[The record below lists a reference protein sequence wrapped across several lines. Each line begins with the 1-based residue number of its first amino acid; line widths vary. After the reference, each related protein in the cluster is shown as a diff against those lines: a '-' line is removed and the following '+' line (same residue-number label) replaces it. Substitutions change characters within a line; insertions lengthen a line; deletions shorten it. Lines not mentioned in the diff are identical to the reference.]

1 MEMREELG
9 LGCASME
16 NMDHMTFACVCM
28 AAWAARTLLS
38 AGLQSLLLYLASLS
52 SFHFTLIFRVED
64 CLCGSKTLTGQVTTH
79 IGGSEELTS

>member
-1 MEMREELG
+1 MDLENGEELG

-16 NMDHMTFACVCM
+16 SMDHMTLGCVCM

-52 SFHFTLIFRVED
+52 SFHFTLLV
-64 CLCGSKTLTGQVTTH
+64 LLGGQLPV
-79 IGGSEELTS
+79 

>member
-38 AGLQSLLLYLASLS
+38 AGAPVSLSLS
-52 SFHFTLIFRVED
+52 SFSL
-64 CLCGSKTLTGQVTTH
+64 
-79 IGGSEELTS
+79 